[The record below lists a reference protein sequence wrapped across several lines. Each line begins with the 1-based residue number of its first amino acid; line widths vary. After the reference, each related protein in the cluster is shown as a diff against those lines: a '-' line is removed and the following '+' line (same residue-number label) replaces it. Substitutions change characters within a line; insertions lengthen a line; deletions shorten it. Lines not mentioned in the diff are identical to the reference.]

1 MVTLGESENEDFWE
15 WKGKVWSD
23 QAYWTIKDFTFGGGL
38 VNFCGKFPFTPNRFH
53 LCFGNFIWCTVCFSK
68 QKILSTYVWKV
79 SRCLEKSVEVLAFNS
94 FVSVSLVLLMEGFL
108 EGTQTSSVEK
118 HNTVW
123 QCERLKVL
131 TFYLTPV
138 TLLYIVWRVQSAFL
152 HHLNLSNTT
161 TESSYLFVLLYD
173 KLFLEILGAE
183 KFQTYVLWCMHLY
196 PSQTC
201 LIFVSSC
208 SSYLSNGHDV
218 IFNSGL

>member
-1 MVTLGESENEDFWE
+1 MRISENGRERFGQTRLSGRSKILLLE
-15 WKGKVWSD
+15 GD
-23 QAYWTIKDFTFGGGL
+23 QWIF
-38 VNFCGKFPFTPNRFH
+38 VENFH
-53 LCFGNFIWCTVCFSK
+53 LHQTGSIYVLLILFGVCFSK

-108 EGTQTSSVEK
+108 EGTQRFNFDFNYQSTSSVEK

-183 KFQTYVLWCMHLY
+183 KFQTYVLWCMHLHT
-196 PSQTC
+196 SQTC

>member
-1 MVTLGESENEDFWE
+1 MSRAHYFLDPIFGYSR
-15 WKGKVWSD
+15 WKWKWGFLRMEGK
-23 QAYWTIKDFTFGGGL
+23 GL
-38 VNFCGKFPFTPNRFH
+38 VRPGLLDDQRF
-53 LCFGNFIWCTVCFSK
+53 LILFGVCFSK

-108 EGTQTSSVEK
+108 EGTQRFNFDFNYQSTSSVEK
-118 HNTVW
+118 HDTVW

-131 TFYLTPV
+131 TSYLTPV

-208 SSYLSNGHDV
+208 SSYLSNGHDA

>member
-1 MVTLGESENEDFWE
+1 MEN
-15 WKGKVWSD
+15 
-23 QAYWTIKDFTFGGGL
+23 
-38 VNFCGKFPFTPNRFH
+38 FH
-53 LCFGNFIWCTVCFSK
+53 LHQTGSIYVLLILFGVCFSK

-183 KFQTYVLWCMHLY
+183 KFQTYVLWYMHLY
-196 PSQTC
+196 P
-201 LIFVSSC
+201 F
-208 SSYLSNGHDV
+208 SNLPDLCKFLFF
-218 IFNSGL
+218 ILKQWPWRDLQ

>member
-1 MVTLGESENEDFWE
+1 MEN
-15 WKGKVWSD
+15 
-23 QAYWTIKDFTFGGGL
+23 
-38 VNFCGKFPFTPNRFH
+38 FH
-53 LCFGNFIWCTVCFSK
+53 LHQTGSIYVLLILFGVCFSK

-108 EGTQTSSVEK
+108 EGTQRFNFDFNYQSTSSVEK

-131 TFYLTPV
+131 TLYLTPV

-208 SSYLSNGHDV
+208 SSYLSNGHDA

>member
-1 MVTLGESENEDFWE
+1 MENFQLHQT
-15 WKGKVWSD
+15 GSIYVLL
-23 QAYWTIKDFTFGGGL
+23 ILFG
-38 VNFCGKFPFTPNRFH
+38 
-53 LCFGNFIWCTVCFSK
+53 VCFSK

-108 EGTQTSSVEK
+108 EGTQRFNFDFNYQSTSSVEK

-131 TFYLTPV
+131 TLYLTPV

-161 TESSYLFVLLYD
+161 TEFSYLFVLLYD
-173 KLFLEILGAE
+173 ISWDSWSWKVSDICIVMHASIPFSNLPDLCKFLFFIL
-183 KFQTYVLWCMHLY
+183 KQWPWRDL
-196 PSQTC
+196 Q
-201 LIFVSSC
+201 
-208 SSYLSNGHDV
+208 
-218 IFNSGL
+218 